1 MLNQLNQYLQQK
13 IFNFDLLLSLRGL
26 MAISVV
32 FYHFFIDKEIVKS
45 NFAKYFL
52 YALDGSG
59 AVLVFFILS
68 GYLMFKL
75 FATGRYDMQ
84 NLWKFYSARL
94 NRILPLYWGVL
105 ISVGLFIYGVF
116 WQSGNRG
123 DFFKLFT
130 FSQYLG
136 GKDFV
141 LEKYRWFSVTW
152 SLVIEMQFYIIVPF
166 LAWTLMKF
174 KNLYLQLGLLI
185 LFCYLAI
192 SDSVLNFGV
201 SNGVISFLNRS
212 ILGYFPFFLVGGMVA
227 LILAFYKSI
236 SEYISKATFL
246 LPVLLFGL
254 IFIPA
259 YTRIFVSGFNNNLIF
274 VPFTVFIIS
283 IFESFSWS
291 NKPSRWTYNRSDILN
306 IKKVLEIFGHLS
318 FSIYM
323 WHLFIIYQ
331 FGGFI
336 VASNFG
342 FMNAFQFAIFQKLVT
357 ILAILLVSFC
367 SYHTLEK
374 IQILPKPKN

>member
-32 FYHFFIDKEIVKS
+32 FYHFFIDKEIIKS